1 MHVRTLAR
9 CLTRPCPRVVHALA
23 RVLAVVYS
31 TCSIHRAENED
42 VVAAVLAAKGDTWQ
56 LVKALPEWPTRGLA
70 DAPGGSLCVRA
81 GASDETH
88 GFFVARFERR
98 EKGSDVRRAKA
109 AGGLALGVVRRHL
122 EIPHAGWRVGAHLVA
137 ARGAGRT
144 RARCHLWIPLLEMG
158 PVSSPSCLFV
168 LVCSDQ
174 CIGRLAV

>member
-98 EKGSDVRRAKA
+98 EKGSDAGGAMDAEAGVKVA
-109 AGGLALGVVRRHL
+109 AGG
-122 EIPHAGWRVGAHLVA
+122 AGGGGGGGGGAK
-137 ARGAGRT
+137 RKSKRKGAPGLR
-144 RARCHLWIPLLEMG
+144 P
-158 PVSSPSCLFV
+158 
-168 LVCSDQ
+168 
-174 CIGRLAV
+174 